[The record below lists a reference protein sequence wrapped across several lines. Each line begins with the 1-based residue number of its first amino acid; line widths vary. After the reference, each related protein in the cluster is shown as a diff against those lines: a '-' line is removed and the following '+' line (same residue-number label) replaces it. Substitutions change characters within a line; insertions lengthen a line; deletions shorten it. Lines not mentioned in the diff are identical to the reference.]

1 MPTTTELTIRLEDRP
16 GTLGRVCHALADHKV
31 NIVAFQAARAEGSA
45 VVRLVV
51 DNTATAR
58 KALDNEG
65 VDYQETE
72 VAQVKCPS
80 RPGELARVASRLG
93 DAEMNI
99 NYAYSGVDPSTST
112 PVIIFGVAEAGQ
124 AAVILDRTAAA
135 A

>member
-1 MPTTTELTIRLEDRP
+1 
-16 GTLGRVCHALADHKV
+16 
-31 NIVAFQAARAEGSA
+31 
-45 VVRLVV
+45 VVRFVV
-51 DNTATAR
+51 DNPATAR

-72 VAQVKCPS
+72 VAQIKCPS
-80 RPGELARVASRLG
+80 RPGDLARAASRLG
-93 DAEMNI
+93 DADINI